1 MIHKIDLEVSN
12 VYSVL
17 VTHDKLLITLHNIDS
32 GLSILSSGITKL
44 QYNMNNLLHYL
55 KTFGSLSVTHR
66 LISPTVIRQML
77 KKVKLDITS
86 YP

>member
-32 GLSILSSGITKL
+32 GLSILSSRITKL

-55 KTFGSLSVTHR
+55 ETLGSLAVTPR
-66 LISPTVIRQML
+66 LISPRVM
-77 KKVKLDITS
+77 
-86 YP
+86 